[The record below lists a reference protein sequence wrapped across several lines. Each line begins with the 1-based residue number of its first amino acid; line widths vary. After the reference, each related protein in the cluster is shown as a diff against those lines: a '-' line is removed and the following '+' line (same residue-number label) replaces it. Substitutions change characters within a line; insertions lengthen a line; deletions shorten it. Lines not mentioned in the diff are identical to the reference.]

1 MLYPLVDMFF
11 STTGGE
17 GFDHCATGCVATSM
31 AQVMKYHE
39 WPAQATQDIPSYA
52 WYNYDMPLLTPVT
65 FDWNNML
72 LDYSYGYTDDETT
85 AVATLM
91 MYCGYSL
98 NMDYG
103 PESGTFTEAVAYALK
118 AYFDYNNSTQ
128 YIHRNYYTY
137 TNWIN
142 IIYNEL
148 NQGRPVVYGGSSST
162 GGHSFVCDGYQG
174 EDYFHINWGWSGS
187 CDGYFKLAALDPYMQ
202 GIGGS
207 SSKDGYHFN
216 QETIVG
222 IQKPTDTGT
231 VLDIAP
237 NDINL
242 ELLGF
247 TLSSNSIALGE
258 STEAIVTVKNNSD
271 YEFDGDFI
279 IYDLNYYYL
288 LNGESFKYRNET
300 DFSEA

>member
-1 MLYPLVDMFF
+1 MFF

-128 YIHRNYYTY
+128 YIAIT
-137 TNWIN
+137 IL
-142 IIYNEL
+142 I
-148 NQGRPVVYGGSSST
+148 QT
-162 GGHSFVCDGYQG
+162 G
-174 EDYFHINWGWSGS
+174 
-187 CDGYFKLAALDPYMQ
+187 
-202 GIGGS
+202 
-207 SSKDGYHFN
+207 
-216 QETIVG
+216 
-222 IQKPTDTGT
+222 
-231 VLDIAP
+231 
-237 NDINL
+237 
-242 ELLGF
+242 
-247 TLSSNSIALGE
+247 
-258 STEAIVTVKNNSD
+258 
-271 YEFDGDFI
+271 
-279 IYDLNYYYL
+279 
-288 LNGESFKYRNET
+288 
-300 DFSEA
+300 